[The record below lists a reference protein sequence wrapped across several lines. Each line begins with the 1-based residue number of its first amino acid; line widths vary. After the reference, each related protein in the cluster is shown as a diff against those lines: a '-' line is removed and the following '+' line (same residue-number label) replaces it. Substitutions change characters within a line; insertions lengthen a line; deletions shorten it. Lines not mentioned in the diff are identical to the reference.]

1 MRRRENYLLLL
12 VVVLLALALCI
23 VLPVNSG
30 ILGNKKFQ
38 EGIDIKGGTYL
49 LYQADLSQKPTTE
62 TDAQAMAAV
71 QSKIERRVNSAG
83 TTEPIVQLQGADRIL
98 VQLPGITDS
107 SQAIAAIG
115 AVGLLEFKVEQLDSS
130 GNVVNDSSG
139 NPTWIPATAAG
150 SDGTQKQ

>member
-30 ILGNKKFQ
+30 ILGNKNFQ

-49 LYQADLSQKPTTE
+49 LYQADLSQKPATE

-83 TTEPIVQLQGADRIL
+83 TTEPIVQLQGA
-98 VQLPGITDS
+98 
-107 SQAIAAIG
+107 
-115 AVGLLEFKVEQLDSS
+115 
-130 GNVVNDSSG
+130 
-139 NPTWIPATAAG
+139 
-150 SDGTQKQ
+150 